1 MFKLVLFC
9 NLKIKMNYQKKK
21 ELKFLRIEIKK
32 QALYKRLAA
41 LILNALRAENPRY
54 RIGCAHPNKAPL

>member
-1 MFKLVLFC
+1 MQFKNKNELS
-9 NLKIKMNYQKKK
+9 KKK

-54 RIGCAHPNKAPL
+54 RIGCAPIVGQLH